1 MRRIAFAFLFLAGTS
16 LSAAVHGPEKGTL
29 VIVGGAMSD
38 PAIVKRFIELA
49 GGPTAPIVIVPTAG
63 EADDYDQYYSGLR
76 QWRENG
82 ATNLTVLH
90 TRDRKVADTEAFV
103 KPIRAA
109 RGVFFAGGRQ
119 WRLADSYLNTLTHK
133 ELTALLA
140 RGGVIGGSSAGA
152 SILTSFMVRG
162 DTKSNEKMIGDHTVG
177 LGFLKNAAVDQHLLR
192 RNRQFDM
199 LEVIDKYP
207 DLLGIGLDENTAIVV
222 EGDRFNV
229 IGQSYAVVYSNKP
242 VAGASGRFYFL
253 GAGDRFD
260 MKERKATR
268 RGDEWRPLQ
277 GVRPPQDGDVS
288 AQLQPA
294 AKWWSHIEFLAND
307 GMNGRDTGSPE
318 HRKAAEYVAAEFKKA
333 GLEPGGTNGYF
344 QPIRFRSRR
353 IVEEKSS
360 LQLVRKGG
368 AVENVE
374 LGDEATFS
382 MRIEPAPS
390 VEAPIVFAGYG
401 LQVPESK
408 HDDLAGLDLKGKIV
422 LLLTGGPSNIPG
434 PLLAHYQ
441 SIRWE
446 YLKKAGAI
454 GVFSIQNP
462 KGQDIPWDRSKLS
475 RFMPSLAIADPA
487 LDETLGQQTAVT
499 INPARAERFFTGSGH
514 TFKELLAL
522 SNDGKVLPRFAI
534 PATARVK
541 VAIDARTIES
551 DNVIGILRG
560 TDPALRGEYVAISAH
575 LDHVG
580 VGEPINGDR
589 IYNGAMDNASGIATL
604 IETAAGAAARGGLK
618 RSVIFAAVTAEEKG
632 LLGSRYF
639 ANRPTVSADG
649 IVANLNTDMFLPLFP
664 LKSLV
669 VQGLE
674 ESDLADDLKRV
685 ARPLA
690 LEVLS
695 DPEPER
701 NAFIRSDQYS
711 FIKTGVPALSLK
723 VGFTRNSPEH
733 DIVRKWRAER
743 YHAPSDDLAQ
753 PVDRQA
759 AEDFGKVYLALVEAV
774 ANRPT
779 RPQWNGESFFQRFSK

>member
-1 MRRIAFAFLFLAGTS
+1 MTRLLVATFLLIT
-16 LSAAVHGPEKGTL
+16 TL
-29 VIVGGAMSD
+29 
-38 PAIVKRFIELA
+38 
-49 GGPTAPIVIVPTAG
+49 
-63 EADDYDQYYSGLR
+63 
-76 QWRENG
+76 
-82 ATNLTVLH
+82 
-90 TRDRKVADTEAFV
+90 
-103 KPIRAA
+103 
-109 RGVFFAGGRQ
+109 
-119 WRLADSYLNTLTHK
+119 
-133 ELTALLA
+133 
-140 RGGVIGGSSAGA
+140 
-152 SILTSFMVRG
+152 
-162 DTKSNEKMIGDHTVG
+162 
-177 LGFLKNAAVDQHLLR
+177 
-192 RNRQFDM
+192 
-199 LEVIDKYP
+199 
-207 DLLGIGLDENTAIVV
+207 
-222 EGDRFNV
+222 
-229 IGQSYAVVYSNKP
+229 
-242 VAGASGRFYFL
+242 
-253 GAGDRFD
+253 
-260 MKERKATR
+260 
-268 RGDEWRPLQ
+268 
-277 GVRPPQDGDVS
+277 VS
-288 AQLQPA
+288 AQAPA

-307 GMNGRDTGSPE
+307 SMNGRDTGSPE
-318 HRKAAEYVAAEFKKA
+318 HRKAAEYIAAEFKKA

-353 IVEEKSS
+353 IVEAKSS
-360 LQLVRKGG
+360 LQLVRPGG

-408 HDDLAGLDLKGKIV
+408 HDDLDGLDLKGKIV
-422 LLLTGGPSNIPG
+422 LLLTGGPSSIPG

-475 RFMPSLAIADPA
+475 RFMPALAIADPA

-522 SNDGKVLPRFAI
+522 SNDGKALPRFAI
-534 PATARVK
+534 PATARVT
-541 VAIDARTIES
+541 VAIDAKAIES

-560 TDPALRGEYVAISAH
+560 TDPALRDEYVVISAH

-580 VGEPINGDR
+580 VGEPIAGDS

-604 IETAAGAAARGGLK
+604 IETAAAAAARGGLK
-618 RSVIFAAVTAEEKG
+618 RSVVFAAVTAEEKG

-639 ANRPTVSADG
+639 ANRPSMPAG
-649 IVANLNTDMFLPLFP
+649 AIVANLNTDMFLPLFP

-674 ESDLADDLKRV
+674 ESDLSDDLKRV

-711 FIKTGVPALSLK
+711 FIKKGVPALSLK
-723 VGFTRNSPEH
+723 VGFVRNSPEH
-733 DIVRKWRAER
+733 EMVRKWRTER

-753 PVDRQA
+753 PINRQA
-759 AEDFGKVYLALVEAV
+759 AEDFGRVYLALVEAV

-779 RPQWNGESFFQRFSK
+779 RPQWNGESFFKRFTK